1 MQKRVTFRHP
11 YLRILLPFVKDVQK
25 VILQS
30 RLYEAGRGN
39 GQFATINNFEIENV
53 SIKSKD
59 NVKKDI
65 KKSRKITLKNDVKE
79 RKKFKKSSFEIEN
92 VSIKSK
98 DDIKNNVKRIT

>member
-1 MQKRVTFRHP
+1 MLQNIT
-11 YLRILLPFVKDVQK
+11 VKDVQK

-59 NVKKDI
+59 IVKKI
-65 KKSRKITLKNDVKE
+65 MLKE
-79 RKKFKKSSFEIEN
+79 
-92 VSIKSK
+92 
-98 DDIKNNVKRIT
+98 

>member
-1 MQKRVTFRHP
+1 M
-11 YLRILLPFVKDVQK
+11 LKDVKK

-59 NVKKDI
+59 NVKK
-65 KKSRKITLKNDVKE
+65 
-79 RKKFKKSSFEIEN
+79 
-92 VSIKSK
+92 
-98 DDIKNNVKRIT
+98 NNIKRIMYKKE